1 MNLFSFLLRS
11 SGKMVAIAIAAG
23 ILSGGSSAALIA
35 LVSRAIANSSPPLT
49 LAWGFLGLAC
59 IALTTSIFTRVVLI
73 RLSQDAVYRL
83 QMRLCR
89 QILASEF
96 GHLEQ
101 LGPSRLLASLTED
114 VQTISNAVYVLPF
127 LGINLAIVAGGLLYI
142 TWLSWQVFII
152 VMGVTAVAL
161 MSSRVLL
168 RQGRNFLVLAR
179 NDQDRLYQHFQTI
192 TEGIKELKLHAFRRQ
207 DFLKEDLEVTAQDFR
222 RHNLRGLSLFATTDS
237 WGKLIF
243 FFAIGLVLFVLPHWL
258 AIAPQTLA
266 GYVLTFTYLMG
277 PMENIV
283 NKLPLIGKANIALEK
298 IETLG
303 LALAQ
308 YAEAANHQPLTA
320 LESPTLELKGI
331 VRTYPSDDDTPFVL
345 GPIDLAFNA
354 GELVFIVG
362 GNGSGKSTLAKL
374 IAGLYLPEAG
384 EMRWNGELIA
394 AENREGYRQNISAI
408 FSDFYLFDRLLGFD
422 RAGIDERARHTL
434 QTLHLEGKV
443 RVERGK
449 FSTTALSTGQRKRL
463 ALLTAY
469 LEDRP
474 MYLFD
479 EWAADQDPAFKEIF
493 YRQLLPQLRDRGKI
507 VLAIGHDDRYFGE
520 CDRLI
525 KLDCGRV
532 VGDRRRSELRNL
544 ENFTE

>member
-1 MNLFSFLLRS
+1 MNLFSFLWHS
-11 SGKMVAIAIAAG
+11 SGKLVAIAIAAG
-23 ILSGGSSAALIA
+23 IFSGGSSAALIA
-35 LVSRAIANSSPPLT
+35 LVSRAIANSTPPST
-49 LAWGFLGLAC
+49 LALAFLILAFL
-59 IALTTSIFTRVVLI
+59 ALVTSIFTRVLLI

-96 GHLEQ
+96 GHLER
-101 LGPSRLLASLTED
+101 LGSPRLLASLTED
-114 VQTISNAVYVLPF
+114 VQAISNAVYVLPF

-142 TWLSWQVFII
+142 TWLSWQVFMI
-152 VMGVTAVAL
+152 VMAVTTVAL
-161 MSSRVLL
+161 MSSRILL
-168 RQGRNFLVLAR
+168 RRGRHFLVLAR
-179 NDQDRLYQHFQTI
+179 NDQDRLYQHFRTI
-192 TEGIKELKLHAFRRQ
+192 TEGIKELKLHFLRRQ
-207 DFLKEDLEVTAQDFR
+207 DFLKEDLETTALAFR

-243 FFAIGLVLFVLPHWL
+243 FFAIGLVLFVLPNWF
-258 AIAPQTLA
+258 AIAPRTLA

-303 LALAQ
+303 LTLSQ
-308 YAEAANHQPLTA
+308 YAEAANKQSLPPR
-320 LESPTLELKGI
+320 EVPTLQLKGI

-345 GPIDLAFNA
+345 GPIDLTFTG

-362 GNGSGKSTLAKL
+362 GNGSGKSTLGKL

-408 FSDFYLFDRLLGFD
+408 FADFYLFDRLLGFD
-422 RAGIDERARHTL
+422 RAEVDQRAQHYL
-434 QTLHLEGKV
+434 ETLHLERKV
-443 RVERGK
+443 RVEGGK

-474 MYLFD
+474 VYLFD
-479 EWAADQDPAFKEIF
+479 EWAADQDPAFKDIF
-493 YRQLLPQLRDRGKI
+493 YRELLPQLRDRGKI
-507 VLAIGHDDRYFGE
+507 VLAIGHDDRYFDS

-532 VGDRRRSELRNL
+532 VSDR
-544 ENFTE
+544 FTPQSSG

>member
-1 MNLFSFLLRS
+1 
-11 SGKMVAIAIAAG
+11 
-23 ILSGGSSAALIA
+23 
-35 LVSRAIANSSPPLT
+35 
-49 LAWGFLGLAC
+49 
-59 IALTTSIFTRVVLI
+59 
-73 RLSQDAVYRL
+73 
-83 QMRLCR
+83 MRLCG

-96 GHLEQ
+96 GHLER
-101 LGPSRLLASLTED
+101 LGSPRLLATLTED
-114 VQTISNAVYVLPF
+114 VQAISNAVYVLPF

-142 TWLSWQVFII
+142 TWLSWQVFAI

-161 MSSRVLL
+161 SSSRVLL
-168 RQGRNFLVLAR
+168 RQARHFLALAR
-179 NDQDRLYQHFQTI
+179 NDQDLLYQHFRTI

-258 AIAPQTLA
+258 AIAPRTLA
-266 GYVLTFTYLMG
+266 GYVLTFTYLIG

-283 NKLPLIGKANIALEK
+283 SKLPLIGKANIALEK
-298 IETLG
+298 IEALG
-303 LALAQ
+303 LALTRS
-308 YAEAANHQPLTA
+308 AEAAEEPPPFPPLD
-320 LESPTLELKGI
+320 LPTLQLKGL
-331 VRTYPSDDDTPFVL
+331 VHTYPSEDDLPFTL
-345 GPIDLAFNA
+345 GPINLTFTA

-374 IAGLYLPEAG
+374 IVGLYIPEAG
-384 EMRWNGELIA
+384 ELRWNGELITA
-394 AENREGYRQNISAI
+394 TNREGYRQNISAI
-408 FSDFYLFDRLLGFD
+408 FSDFYLFERLLGFE
-422 RAGIDERARHTL
+422 RSGIDERARHYL
-434 QTLHLEGKV
+434 QTLNLERKV
-443 RVERGK
+443 RIEEGK

-474 MYLFD
+474 LYLFD
-479 EWAADQDPAFKEIF
+479 EWAADQDPTFKEIF

-507 VLAIGHDDRYFGE
+507 VLAIGHDDRYFAE

-525 KLDCGRV
+525 KLDCGQV
-532 VGDRRRSELRNL
+532 VSDLRRPGASNL
-544 ENFTE
+544 GNFSQ